1 MTPGKYD
8 LRLYRGDTYRWRFVL
23 WQDANHSVPTDLTGC
38 VAKSEIRDKSGGTI
52 KASMVCTIV
61 LPNYV
66 DVYLSDEV
74 CSTLNS
80 SGVWDLQITT
90 NNGAPNGDV
99 FTVLAG
105 TMTLTGDVT
114 DSTRAGGLVAS
125 TGGPL

>member
-8 LRLYRGDTYRWRFVL
+8 LKLYRGDTYRWRFVL

-38 VAKSEIRDKSGGTI
+38 TAKSEIRDKSGGVVKVT
-52 KASMVCTIV
+52 MECTIV

-66 DVYLSDEV
+66 DVYLSDEL
-74 CSTLNS
+74 CATLNTG
-80 SGVWDLQITT
+80 GVWDLQLTT
-90 NNGAPNGDV
+90 AGGDV

-105 TMTLTGDVT
+105 QVVLTGDVT
-114 DSTRAGGLVAS
+114 DSTRAGSLVNT